1 MGVSY
6 PIISSTLLAVSNR
19 GACIGRSVVRLWYPY
34 VTDPCLWWAD
44 CVTNRAPSSLGSCE
58 RIIHSSS
65 LLRWSYVVAVC
76 IRKQAEKAERCETF
90 FPLFHFFFFFFFE
103 RKEGNK
109 LSYFSRNGFLNVFK
123 NVREILAR
131 HIKRRKRK
139 RRIKEKGK

>member
-6 PIISSTLLAVSNR
+6 PIISSALLAVTNR

-34 VTDPCLWWAD
+34 VSDSCLWWAD

-90 FPLFHFFFFFFFE
+90 FSLSLSLSLFFFSE

-109 LSYFSRNGFLNVFK
+109 LSYFSRNGFFNVFK
-123 NVREILAR
+123 NVRKILAR
-131 HIKRRKRK
+131 HIKRRKG
-139 RRIKEKGK
+139 RIKEKGR

>member
-6 PIISSTLLAVSNR
+6 PIIPSALLAVTNR

-34 VTDPCLWWAD
+34 VTDSCLWWAD

-65 LLRWSYVVAVC
+65 LLRWSYVAAVC

-90 FPLFHFFFFFFFE
+90 FPLIFFFFFFE

-109 LSYFSRNGFLNVFK
+109 LSYFSRNGFFNVFK
-123 NVREILAR
+123 NVRKILAR
-131 HIKRRKRK
+131 HIKLRK
-139 RRIKEKGK
+139 RRIKEKGN

>member
-6 PIISSTLLAVSNR
+6 PIISSALLAVTNR

-34 VTDPCLWWAD
+34 VTDSRLWWAD
-44 CVTNRAPSSLGSCE
+44 CVTNRAPSSLRSCE

-65 LLRWSYVVAVC
+65 LLGWSYVAAVC

-90 FPLFHFFFFFFFE
+90 FPLIFFFFFE

-109 LSYFSRNGFLNVFK
+109 LSYFSRNGFFNVFK
-123 NVREILAR
+123 NVRKILAR
-131 HIKRRKRK
+131 RIKRRK
-139 RRIKEKGK
+139 RRIKERGN